1 MHVHVTEVYNIYTQA
16 SMDYKYAICVAG
28 HCMQPVINLQINIVT
43 EVDNILRRTI
53 RA

>member
-16 SMDYKYAICVAG
+16 SMDYEYAICVAG
-28 HCMQPVINLQINIVT
+28 HCMQPVT